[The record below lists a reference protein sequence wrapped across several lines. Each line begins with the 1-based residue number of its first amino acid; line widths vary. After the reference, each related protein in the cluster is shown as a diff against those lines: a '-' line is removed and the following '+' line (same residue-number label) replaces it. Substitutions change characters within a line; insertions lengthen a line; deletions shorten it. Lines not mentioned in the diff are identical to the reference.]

1 MKKLIKVLVLH
12 FLSFSIL
19 SATAMAVPITG
30 TSLQDFFD
38 SKAWGLDVDD
48 DQMAMHKGWK
58 LTNAS
63 GASNMVFYHEHIQDM
78 AFGIYSTADLQ
89 EATVFDADDAPLAM
103 ATVSFDAGN
112 VIIVQYWDSNGLF
125 IEHTSSAFT
134 GKTFGFWIADGTN
147 KYYSDANRNDIDG
160 DTIFG
165 EQDDIALLVYNA
177 DPGSYVFAG
186 DITGNR
192 DFTDIVTQAESII
205 PAPEPASMILLG
217 IGLIGLA
224 GILRKK
230 IR

>member
-1 MKKLIKVLVLH
+1 
-12 FLSFSIL
+12 
-19 SATAMAVPITG
+19 MAVPITG
-30 TSLQDFFD
+30 TSLQDVFD
-38 SKAWGLDVDD
+38 SKAWGLDADD

-78 AFGIYSTADLQ
+78 AFGIYSIAGLQ
-89 EATVFDADDAPLAM
+89 EATVFEAGDTPSAK
-103 ATVSFDAGN
+103 ATVSFDAGT
-112 VIIVQYWDSNGLF
+112 VIIVQYWNADGLS
-125 IEHTSSAFT
+125 IEHTSSVFT
-134 GKTFGFWIADGTN
+134 GQRFGFWIADGTN

-186 DITGNR
+186 DINGNK
-192 DFTDIVTQAESII
+192 DFADIVTQVESIT

-217 IGLIGLA
+217 IGLICLA
-224 GILRKK
+224 GIIRKK
-230 IR
+230 IH